1 MEQGGLSMA
10 KELPKRSEVKEEY
23 TWDLRDM
30 YASKEAWDRELE
42 EIASITAELEQMEG
56 KVTASAADLLH
67 ALELSAKAEQKIEL
81 AFSYAERLYDQD
93 QKNNAH
99 QAMSQKMYGLYTDYN
114 SRTAF
119 IVPEILA
126 AEETVLEGYLSER
139 PELELYRI
147 QIKEIQRTKAHCLS
161 AEMEKLVAMTGEMAQ
176 TSEQVFSVIS
186 NADFVYP
193 EIKDENGELVR
204 LSHGNFVPL
213 EESADRR
220 VRKDAF
226 ENFYSVYRQFANTL
240 AGLYNGQVKQQIFY
254 AKARK
259 YDSTLEAAVDANHV
273 PSKVYHNLVDTVNK
287 NMDKMHRYVKLR
299 KKCLGVEELHMY
311 DIYTPMIADAAKKI
325 PYEEAK
331 KIILKALA
339 PLGEEYVSKVKEGF
353 ESRWIDVYENEGKR
367 SGAYSAGAYGAHPY
381 VLLNHNDTLDNMFTL
396 AHEMGHAMHSYYSNE
411 NQPYIYSQYK
421 IFVAEVA
428 STCNEILLMEY
439 LLANTTDKKERAY
452 LLNHYLDS
460 FKGTVYRQTM
470 FAEYEMVTNQMA
482 EAGESLNA
490 ENLCRVYRELNEKY
504 YGPDMVSDPEIAYEW
519 ARIPH
524 FYYNFYV
531 YQYATSFSAAVAIA
545 HNILEEGGTAVERY
559 KKFLSGGCS
568 MSPVELLKTVGI
580 NMEEPKPIQD
590 ALDVFGQILD
600 EIETLI

>member
-1 MEQGGLSMA
+1 MA

-23 TWDLRDM
+23 TWNLSDM
-30 YASKEAWDRELE
+30 YESKEAWERELDE
-42 EIASITAELEQMEG
+42 VKALASKLSAMEG
-56 KVTASAADLLH
+56 EVVSSAEKLYRV
-67 ALELSAKAEQKIEL
+67 LELNAQIGQKIDL
-81 AFSYAERLYDQD
+81 TYNYAERLFDED
-93 QKNNAH
+93 QKNTEH
-99 QAMSQKMYGLYTDYN
+99 QAMAQKVYSTAVECE
-114 SRTAF
+114 SKTAF
-119 IVPEILA
+119 VVPEILA
-126 AEETVLEGYLSER
+126 AEPETMEGFYKEK
-139 PELELYRI
+139 PELELYRR
-147 QIKEIQRTKAHCLS
+147 QIEEIQRKKAHTLS
-161 AEMEKLVAMTGEMAQ
+161 AEMEKLVAMTGEMSQ
-176 TSEQVFSVIS
+176 TAEQVYSILG
-186 NADFVYP
+186 NADLIYP
-193 EIKDENGELVR
+193 EIEDENGEKVR
-204 LSHGNFVPL
+204 LSHGNFVPF

-226 ENFYSVYRQFANTL
+226 TQFYSVYKQFANTI

-259 YDSTLEAAVDANHV
+259 YDSTLEAAVDANNV
-273 PSKVYHNLVDTVNK
+273 PAKVYHNLVDTVNA

-299 KKCLGVEELHMY
+299 KKCLGVDELHMY
-311 DIYTPMIADAAKKI
+311 DVYTPMIADAAKKI
-325 PYEEAK
+325 PFEEAK
-331 KIILKALA
+331 ETVLKALA
-339 PLGEEYVSKVKEGF
+339 PLGEDYVSKVKEGF
-353 ESRWIDVYENEGKR
+353 ENRWIDVYENEGKR
-367 SGAYSAGAYGAHPY
+367 SGAYSAGAFGTHPY

-396 AHEMGHAMHSYYSNE
+396 AHERGHAMHSYYSNE

-439 LLANTTDKKERAY
+439 LLAHTTDQKERAY

-470 FAEYEMVTNQMA
+470 FAEFEMRSNKMA
-482 EAGESLNA
+482 EDGESLNA
-490 ENLCRVYRELNEKY
+490 DNLCKLYYELNQKY
-504 YGPDMVSDPEIAYEW
+504 FGEDMVSDPQIAYEW

-545 HNILEEGGTAVERY
+545 HGILEEGAPAVEHY

-568 MSPVELLKTVGI
+568 KAPVELLREVGI

-590 ALDVFGQILD
+590 ALDVFGKILD
-600 EIETLI
+600 EIETLV

>member
-1 MEQGGLSMA
+1 MA

-23 TWDLRDM
+23 TWNLSDM
-30 YASKEAWDRELE
+30 YASKEAWEHELGE
-42 EIASITAELEQMEG
+42 VKAL
-56 KVTASAADLLH
+56 AA
-67 ALELSAKAEQKIEL
+67 ELSAMEGEVASSTEKLYRVLELNAQIGQKIDL
-81 AFSYAERLYDQD
+81 AYNYAERLFDED
-93 QKNNAH
+93 QKNTEH
-99 QAMSQKMYGLYTDYN
+99 QAMAQKVYSTAVECE
-114 SRTAF
+114 SKTAF
-119 IVPEILA
+119 VVPEILA
-126 AEETVLEGYLSER
+126 AESETMEGFYKEK
-139 PELELYRI
+139 PELELYRR
-147 QIKEIQRTKAHCLS
+147 QIEEIQRKKAHTLS
-161 AEMEKLVAMTGEMAQ
+161 AEMEKLVAMTGEMSQ
-176 TSEQVFSVIS
+176 TAEQVYSILG
-186 NADFVYP
+186 NADLIFP
-193 EIKDENGELVR
+193 EIEDENGEKVR
-204 LSHGNFVPL
+204 LSHGNFVPF

-226 ENFYSVYRQFANTL
+226 TQFYSVYKQFANTI

-254 AKARK
+254 AKTRK
-259 YDSTLEAAVDANHV
+259 YDSTLEAAVDANNV
-273 PSKVYHNLVDTVNK
+273 PAKVYHNLVDTVNA

-299 KKCLGVEELHMY
+299 KKCLGVDELHMY
-311 DIYTPMIADAAKKI
+311 DVYTPMIADAAKKI
-325 PYEEAK
+325 PFEEAK
-331 KIILKALA
+331 ETVLKALA
-339 PLGEEYVSKVKEGF
+339 PLGEDYVSKVKEGF
-353 ESRWIDVYENEGKR
+353 ENRWIDVYENEGKR
-367 SGAYSAGAYGAHPY
+367 SGAYSAGAFGTHPY

-439 LLANTTDKKERAY
+439 LLAHTTDQKERAY

-470 FAEYEMVTNQMA
+470 FAEFEMRSNKMA
-482 EAGESLNA
+482 EDGESLNA
-490 ENLCRVYRELNEKY
+490 DNLCKLYYELNQKY
-504 YGPDMVSDPEIAYEW
+504 FGEDMVSDPEIAYEW

-545 HNILEEGGTAVERY
+545 HGILEEGAPAVERY

-568 MSPVELLKTVGI
+568 KAPVELLKEVGI

-590 ALDVFGQILD
+590 ALDVFGKILD
-600 EIETLI
+600 EIETLV